1 MEWPNSSPKVNTI
14 SLKNGNNFQMEYPKF
29 EWKFVNG
36 CVNVW
41 CGCENDPFSY
51 KNLQKN
57 KHVLD
62 E

>member
-1 MEWPNSSPKVNTI
+1 MVALLDPKETA
-14 SLKNGNNFQMEYPKF
+14 
-29 EWKFVNG
+29 FVIH
-36 CVNVW
+36 
-41 CGCENDPFSY
+41 ENDPFSY